1 MNAVN
6 PILIQR
12 FWLWLW
18 GHELDTIPR
27 TSTELCQPCQVSSL
41 QLWPI
46 FCTPKTK
53 LSLPLPKKPLSPPP
67 QGKLLLNEMHK
78 GKIIPASQA
87 RSSGSLVTVGA
98 SLCGCVTSPFMA
110 SESEI
115 HR

>member
-27 TSTELCQPCQVSSL
+27 TSTELCLPRHVSSL
-41 QLWPI
+41 QPWPI

-67 QGKLLLNEMHK
+67 RGKLLLNEMHK

-87 RSSGSLVTVGA
+87 RSPTVE
-98 SLCGCVTSPFMA
+98 VW
-110 SESEI
+110 
-115 HR
+115 